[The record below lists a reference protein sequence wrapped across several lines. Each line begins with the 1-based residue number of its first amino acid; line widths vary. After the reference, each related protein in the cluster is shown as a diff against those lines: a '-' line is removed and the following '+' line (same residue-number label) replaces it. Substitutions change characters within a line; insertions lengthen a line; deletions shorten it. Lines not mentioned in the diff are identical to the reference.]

1 MSKVGKVS
9 SLLKFLEA
17 DEIDMDEKKEGE
29 GDDAVNAGDGD
40 AVEKVLEG
48 EGDDAVN
55 AGDGDSVERVL
66 ESDEESDDDKK
77 DETDAQTVD
86 DDQVFVGETDD
97 DEDLLLLESDEDEDG
112 EKKDEGEGDDAV
124 NAGDGDSVE
133 RVLEDDAADEEKLE
147 SLLLKFNMPASS
159 FVEAKAILKELV
171 ESKALRLANEAEEKI
186 KQTYAES
193 NTRKLKRLQEGV
205 MAYARRSAKKFVETH
220 EKQFIESARFAQFDS
235 FIKKVNESFV
245 EFGMK
250 NDEKVAKKFQ
260 EFDAKILE
268 RNKEIDRLHSKLEAS
283 QTKLEA
289 HKIASSIAVLTEGMT
304 KTDSERFVR
313 IVESLEVRDHKDFMK
328 KAESVKEKVFKENKT
343 EKEEYDT
350 FVESFSDKDRKNLG
364 VVKENAG
371 PANLVAAAAKIL
383 ANG

>member
-17 DEIDMDEKKEGE
+17 DEIEMDEKKEGE

-66 ESDEESDDDKK
+66 ESDEDSEDDKK

-97 DEDLLLLESDEDEDG
+97 EDLLLLESDEDEDAE
-112 EKKDEGEGDDAV
+112 EKNEGEGDDAV

-133 RVLEDDAADEEKLE
+133 RVLEDDSAEEEKLE
-147 SLLLKFNMPASS
+147 ALLLKFNMPASS

-171 ESKALRLANEAEEKI
+171 ESKALRLTKEAEEKI
-186 KQTYAES
+186 KKTYAES
-193 NTRKLKRLQEGV
+193 NSRKLKRLHEGV
-205 MAYARRSAKKFVETH
+205 IAYARRSAKKFVEAN
-220 EKQFIESARFAQFDS
+220 EKQFVESAKFAQFES
-235 FIKKVNESFV
+235 FIKQVNENFV

-250 NDEKVAKKFQ
+250 NDAKVVKKVEELNSQ
-260 EFDAKILE
+260 IVE
-268 RNKEIDRLHSKLEAS
+268 RNKEIDSLHSKLEV
-283 QTKLEA
+283 KEMKIEA
-289 HKIASSIAVLTEGMT
+289 LKIASAISVLTEGMT
-304 KTDSERFVR
+304 KTDSDRFVR
-313 IVESLEVRDHKDFMK
+313 IVESLEVRDYKDFMK
-328 KAESVKEKVFKENKT
+328 KAGSVKEKVFKESKN

-364 VVKENAG
+364 VVKENAEA
-371 PANLVAAAAKIL
+371 ANLVAAAAKIL